1 MCMWPQ
7 VNASSV
13 GSNPEQD
20 HVGAPAAH
28 TDPVMVWRAE
38 LKHTVCFS
46 WEKLIIFKWFCLV
59 YSQTYSFSRC
69 ICFGSFLSVPASK
82 SKSLLSVLSG
92 HLPLSASMQVF
103 LGCYIILPLLS
114 SESSMNS
121 FLHE

>member
-82 SKSLLSVLSG
+82 SKSLVCAQWTFAFVCIHAG
-92 HLPLSASMQVF
+92 F
-103 LGCYIILPLLS
+103 LGLLHHPA
-114 SESSMNS
+114 
-121 FLHE
+121 LT